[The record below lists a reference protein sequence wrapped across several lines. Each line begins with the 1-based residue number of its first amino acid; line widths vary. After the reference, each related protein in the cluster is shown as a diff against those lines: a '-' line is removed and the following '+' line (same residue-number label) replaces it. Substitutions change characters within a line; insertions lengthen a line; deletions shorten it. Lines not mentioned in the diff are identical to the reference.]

1 MNVYQGYIKIWFRL
15 LPVLQVAEAS
25 IEHVQLDTNVI
36 LDIPIALASD
46 QDHQQMIFSHAEK
59 GHFRIFYCTACRV
72 VK

>member
-1 MNVYQGYIKIWFRL
+1 MF
-15 LPVLQVAEAS
+15 VLQVAEAS

-59 GHFRIFYCTACRV
+59 GHF
-72 VK
+72 